1 MVNKV
6 SRRILNTLTTI
17 DSYDFS
23 KFSRLI
29 SKIFSLIIQCYIV
42 RIGIIIFEFPNLNIS
57 TKIYIYCLTI
67 HNLYLKLPPKIK
79 ILPLISKD
87 RWLFRGSA
95 NLPSSLHK
103 LFAYRAT
110 TSIGRQPSS
119 RSLPPKKNTP
129 VGIEMTE

>member
-1 MVNKV
+1 MVNKD
-6 SRRILNTLTTI
+6 SRRILKTLTTI

-23 KFSRLI
+23 KFSLFI
-29 SKIFSLIIQCYIV
+29 SKIFTLIIENYIV
-42 RIGIIIFEFPNLNIS
+42 RVGIIIFEFPNFNVS
-57 TKIYIYCLTI
+57 TKIYLYCLMT
-67 HNLYLKLPPKIK
+67 HNFYLELPPKIK